1 MWLTSDC
8 GYFKLLKIMRRL
20 TRFTAVWL
28 FAVLTLQPATAWAGA
43 WTLPRNRWYIEYFYR
58 YFYSKHIFDSEGNS
72 GRRPTNGFFSDI
84 RNELKLEYGLTDW
97 WTLMASAPYLSSH
110 YRDDNI
116 DLLRTGIQDVYVR
129 NKFRF
134 FNRPVISSRS
144 PMVASAQF
152 SVKIPTYYVEENPLG
167 DGQWDVESRLQVSQ
181 AWLFGPETPPHL
193 LAPASRQD
201 WREQET
207 LRRPASRE
215 EAIRDSVLEAEMLQR
230 GSRLY
235 EEGEFEEAAKWF
247 QAVLV
252 SNPSNHEIQRIV
264 LNHAAQVMTAEAARR
279 GEPVPVASE
288 YLEPMRYEDP
298 AGDPLRSPQ
307 YTKIAFINAEGA
319 FTARDGPPANE
330 FPTYVEAGFTPFKR
344 LMLIGSLDSIV
355 SLNTIDEDEENFS
368 KWGIRGVFNLTGDG
382 FASIFKSG
390 GPTVNLE
397 VGYNDVFEGRNT
409 ADAFEVF
416 TKLGIF
422 F

>member
-1 MWLTSDC
+1 MNQRAGLVV
-8 GYFKLLKIMRRL
+8 
-20 TRFTAVWL
+20 VWCL
-28 FAVLTLQPATAWAGA
+28 AALALQPELAWAGA

-58 YFYSKHIFDSEGNS
+58 YFYSKHTFDSEGDS

-84 RNELKLEYGLTDW
+84 RNELKLEYGLTDG
-97 WTLMASAPYLSSH
+97 WTLLASAPYLSSH

-129 NKFRF
+129 SKFRI
-134 FNRPVISSRS
+134 FNRPVFSSRS
-144 PMVASAQF
+144 PFVASAQF
-152 SVKIPTYYVEENPLG
+152 SAKIPTYYVEENPLG
-167 DGQWDVESRLQVSQ
+167 DGQWDAESRLQLSQ

-193 LAPASRQD
+193 LARPSERPPSH
-201 WREQET
+201 EQEA

-215 EAIRDSVLEAEMLQR
+215 EAIRDSVLEAEIMQR

-235 EEGEFEEAAKWF
+235 EEGDYEEAAKWF
-247 QAVLV
+247 QAVLAD
-252 SNPSNHEIQRIV
+252 NPSNYALQRIV

-279 GEPVPVASE
+279 GEPIPVADD
-288 YLEPMRYEDP
+288 YLEPMVADSLDAPVMPPTR
-298 AGDPLRSPQ
+298 
-307 YTKIAFINAEGA
+307 YTKVAFVNAEGA

-330 FPTYVEAGFTPFKR
+330 FPTFFEAGFTPFKR
-344 LMLIGSLDSIV
+344 LMLIGSLDSVV
-355 SLNTIDEDEENFS
+355 SLNTIDEEEENFS
-368 KWGIRGVFNLTGDG
+368 KWGIRGVFNLKGDG
-382 FASIFKSG
+382 FASIFRSG
-390 GPTVNLE
+390 SPTVNLE